1 MMKWT
6 KNQYLIDE
14 LTEKIEEFN
23 FFSSIII
30 IIWWMNLKNWNS
42 IPNRIKVYKTRN
54 KQKKRNEDQIQLGE
68 SGLLPNPSTTTTTK
82 DWQTHGSSIHSLILI
97 HCNICHLRFT
107 SVKFS
112 NVHHHHHH
120 QWMMIANDF
129 WRLTNKQL
137 ELARLKMLV
146 SLFSRNVQTH
156 QGKKNTCLMCTMCC
170 WNSLMRKKS
179 ITEN

>member
-1 MMKWT
+1 
-6 KNQYLIDE
+6 
-14 LTEKIEEFN
+14 
-23 FFSSIII
+23 
-30 IIWWMNLKNWNS
+30 MNWQKKLRNS
-42 IPNRIKVYKTRN
+42 IFSLPSSSSSDEWIWKIGILYRIESRCIKPETN
-54 KQKKRNEDQIQLGE
+54 KKKRNEDQIQLGE

-120 QWMMIANDF
+120 QWMMIVNDF

-156 QGKKNTCLMCTMCC
+156 QGKKKYVFDVYYVLLKFIDEEKVDHWKLN
-170 WNSLMRKKS
+170 
-179 ITEN
+179 